1 MRLGI
6 LDFCLLRKGATARA
20 SLYESLELAQQA
32 ESLGFSRYWL
42 AEHHE
47 KNVAHHAPDMLAAL
61 IAGSTERIRVGVAG
75 ILLKLHSPM
84 RVAKTFRL
92 METFFPE
99 RIDLGVGGGGAEPAV
114 IEAMR
119 GAAQSLQ
126 EVNEDYPR
134 RVVQLLQLLRGESPL
149 AFNPPNVPAVW
160 LLSAAQPF
168 SARMAAHHGTC
179 FGYSLVHTASRDDP
193 SILDLYRSEFRPR
206 PEQPAPQTVLAVT
219 GLCAPTE
226 AEARQWAAASGIGA
240 GDVAPVIGD
249 PRQCREQLEALAHRY
264 GTQELVF
271 MDQAP
276 DPETRQQCYALL
288 SEALGLRQAQA
299 GTP

>member
-20 SLYESLELAQQA
+20 SLYESLHLAQHA
-32 ESLGFSRYWL
+32 EALGFSRYWL

-47 KNVAHHAPDMLAAL
+47 HTAAHHAPDMLASL
-61 IAGSTERIRVGVAG
+61 IAGSTDSISIGVAG
-75 ILLKLHSPM
+75 MLLKLHSPM

-99 RIDLGVGGGGAEPAV
+99 RIDLGVGAGGAEPTV
-114 IEAMR
+114 LEAMR
-119 GAAQSLQ
+119 GGAQSLL

-134 RVVQLLQLLRGESPL
+134 RVAQLLELLRGESPL

-160 LLSAAQPF
+160 LLGAAQPF

-179 FGYSLVHTASRDDP
+179 FGYSLVHTTSRDDP
-193 SILDLYRSEFRPR
+193 SILELYRAEFRPR
-206 PEQPAPQTVLAVT
+206 PEQPEPQTVLAVT
-219 GLCAPTE
+219 GVCAPTE
-226 AEARQWAAASGIGA
+226 AEARQWAAVSGIKA
-240 GDVAPVIGD
+240 GDAAPVIGD

-271 MDQAP
+271 LDQAP
-276 DPETRQQCYALL
+276 DAATRQQCYALL
-288 SEALGLRQAQA
+288 SEALGLRPGQA
-299 GTP
+299 GTG